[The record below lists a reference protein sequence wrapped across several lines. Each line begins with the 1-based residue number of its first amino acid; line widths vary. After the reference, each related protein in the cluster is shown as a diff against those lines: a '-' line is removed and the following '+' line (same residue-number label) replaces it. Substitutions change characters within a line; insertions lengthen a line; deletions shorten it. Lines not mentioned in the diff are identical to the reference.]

1 MPLRLS
7 QEERRVYTAI
17 RTSAS
22 RLIEKSR
29 ILLDFLSAL
38 DDPYGDYLFTLEA
51 RVHHL
56 EAEVRTLRSLLG
68 KPGGDVREGQ

>member
-1 MPLRLS
+1 MPVRVS
-7 QEERRVYTAI
+7 QEKRPMYAAI

-29 ILLDFLSAL
+29 FFLDLLSAL
-38 DDPYGDYLFTLEA
+38 DDPHGDYLFGLEA

-56 EAEVRTLRSLLG
+56 EAEVKTLRSLLG
-68 KPGGDVREGQ
+68 KPGGDLREGQ